1 MDIFYGLLISIGF
14 NEEKNWVEYRIF
26 VSDLMFVIIFTKKN
40 WGKKTS
46 GHAWI
51 TIVYTNNYG

>member
-26 VSDLMFVIIFTKKN
+26 VSDLMFVIIFTKKELGEEN
-40 WGKKTS
+40 KWTCLNN
-46 GHAWI
+46 HC
-51 TIVYTNNYG
+51 VYK